1 MVEALL
7 IASLGVGIGVFIVAM
22 ILLRRS
28 AGSSIAPIESRLAG
42 IESVQERTE
51 RSVREEIGRN
61 REEAGRQAGRLREE
75 IGTSSARTAET
86 LVKSIGEISSVQKT
100 QLETFAVRL
109 NDLTASNEK
118 SSETL
123 RATVDERLRLLQ
135 EDNAKKLD
143 LMRQTVD
150 EKLQGTL
157 EKRLGESF
165 KQVTERLEQV
175 HRGLGEMQTLAAGV
189 GDLKKVLSNVKTRG
203 TLAEVQL
210 GSLLEQ
216 ILAPEQYA
224 SNVETRRG
232 SNQRVEFAV
241 KLPGRDSEGNSAV
254 WLPIDAKFP
263 IEDYQRLVDAQER
276 ADAEQAEAA
285 AKQLEVRIKGAAKD
299 IRDKY
304 LDPPATTDFGI
315 MFLGTEGLYAEVL
328 RRTGLFEQL
337 QGEFRVI
344 VTGPTTVAALLN
356 SLQMGFRTL
365 VIQKRASEVWSIL
378 GAVKSEF
385 GKFGELLDG
394 VSKKLQEAQNKIEDA
409 TRKTRTIER
418 RLQGVQELPPESSD
432 APMLPVDEAS
442 GDSL

>member
-7 IASLGVGIGVFIVAM
+7 IASLGVGIGIFIVAL

-28 AGSSIAPIESRLAG
+28 PGSAIVPIESRLAG
-42 IESVQERTE
+42 IENAQERTD
-51 RSVREEIGRN
+51 RGVREEIGRN
-61 REEAGRQAGRLREE
+61 REEAGRQSGQLREE
-75 IGTSSARTAET
+75 IGASSARTAEN
-86 LVKSIGEISSVQKT
+86 LVRSIGEISSVQKT

-118 SSETL
+118 NSESL
-123 RATVDERLRLLQ
+123 RKTVDDRLRLLQ

-241 KLPGRDSEGNSAV
+241 KLPGRDFDGNSAV

-276 ADAEQAEAA
+276 AATEEAEAA
-285 AKQLEVRIKGAAKD
+285 AKQLEIRIKGAAKD

-315 MFLGTEGLYAEVL
+315 MFLGTECLYAEVL
-328 RRTGLFEQL
+328 RRTGLFELL
-337 QGEFRVI
+337 QRDFRVT
-344 VTGPTTVAALLN
+344 VTGPTTIAALLN

-365 VIQKRASEVWSIL
+365 AIQKRASEVWSIL

-385 GKFGELLDG
+385 GKFGELLEG
-394 VSKKLQEAQNKIEDA
+394 VGKKLQEAQNKIEDA

-418 RLQGVQELPPESSD
+418 KLQGVQELPATSNEPV
-432 APMLPVDEAS
+432 MLPVDNTS
-442 GDSL
+442 DD